1 MAIKIFA
8 GVWKH
13 SHSVFSNMYLYPEVN
28 NSMFTSSFVCPDQ
41 PRHKHLHTK
50 TNKRGLVCLF
60 WMSLRERS
68 QKKKKSWG
76 MARISLGALPCV
88 AMSLSTSLHLGFDP
102 FPPSQKKHSRCH
114 WKMTLS
120 TEAQTQL
127 IVKPFTNQLAGY
139 QRAKRCEIGISL
151 KWIASRIQAVSV
163 PKKTIMPDI
172 LYAACSSWLRKIQW
186 LIQCLYTPS

>member
-1 MAIKIFA
+1 
-8 GVWKH
+8 
-13 SHSVFSNMYLYPEVN
+13 
-28 NSMFTSSFVCPDQ
+28 
-41 PRHKHLHTK
+41 
-50 TNKRGLVCLF
+50 
-60 WMSLRERS
+60 
-68 QKKKKSWG
+68 
-76 MARISLGALPCV
+76 
-88 AMSLSTSLHLGFDP
+88 MSLSTSLHLGFDP
-102 FPPSQKKHSRCH
+102 FPSSQKKHARCH
-114 WKMTLS
+114 WKMTLF

-186 LIQCLYTPS
+186 LIQCLYTPSVDKRHYSINSDGWMNHLWSVTVEWMRSAWLYDCGKNEKKNNHPPQTSCCAQVRKQNTCCWTSVTRGSIPWTFK